1 VLLVKEIL
9 ITVPNVLK
17 TEPSY
22 HTVMNVHMDYMT
34 MVLPPNVKTV
44 DLDSHSVTDV
54 TETPVGNVMLIEVPQ
69 IVDVSLD
76 MSNQPEVNI
85 ILQTLLS
92 AFIVN
97 IPVLNVLEL
106 GIIVPHLVP
115 TKPED
120 LYHTVHVMMDY
131 MMMVLKTQNVTSV
144 LIDV

>member
-54 TETPVGNVMLIEVPQ
+54 TETPVGNVMLTEVPQ
-69 IVDVSLD
+69 IVDVSPD
-76 MSNQPEVNI
+76 MSNQPVVKDI
-85 ILQTLLS
+85 PYILKSVST
-92 AFIVN
+92 VN

-106 GIIVPHLVP
+106 LIIVPHPVP
-115 TKPED
+115 TQPED
-120 LYHTVHVMMDY
+120 LSHIAHV
-131 MMMVLKTQNVTSV
+131 
-144 LIDV
+144 

>member
-1 VLLVKEIL
+1 VLLVKEIV
-9 ITVPNVLK
+9 ITVLFVLK

-34 MVLPPNVKTV
+34 MVLPLNVKTV

-54 TETPVGNVMLIEVPQ
+54 TETPVGNVMLTEVPQ
-69 IVDVSLD
+69 IVDVSPD
-76 MSNQPEVNI
+76 MSNQPVVKDI
-85 ILQTLLS
+85 PYTLKS
-92 AFIVN
+92 VSTVN